1 MEAPFL
7 YFTFHS
13 AGKVVKYTRDG
24 CFLDDQ
30 VLRGPLLGPGT
41 LEFRQMAVGPH
52 KELKN
57 ALYLAQAHPNNPA
70 IIVFGEC
77 ALIEGTEG
85 ENSKKGH
92 REEAE
97 AEAASYTRRSLSK
110 HRAKK
115 EAWIQFLD
123 NGPLRVGQR
132 EMIDIVTGHRVD
144 KDLRK
149 RFKGR

>member
-57 ALYLAQAHPNNPA
+57 ALYLAQAHPNPA

-85 ENSKKGH
+85 ENSKKWH
-92 REEAE
+92 REGGRGRSCLLHEAIPQQAPSE
-97 AEAASYTRRSLSK
+97 EGSMDTVPRQWSSTCRTAGDDRYCDRS
-110 HRAKK
+110 
-115 EAWIQFLD
+115 Q
-123 NGPLRVGQR
+123 
-132 EMIDIVTGHRVD
+132 
-144 KDLRK
+144 
-149 RFKGR
+149 GR